1 MNLLEINANKLFEV
15 LHSDPEK
22 GLSAEDVDRNRREFS
37 EVSPKKDLF
46 FVLKELFGDVMPLL
60 FVVLSLITLRF
71 NGDMSAWLSLGLLFL
86 VYTLFKYFSLRYTT
100 KVTKAISDKQA
111 RAKVIRDGKL
121 SEVDISE
128 LVKGDVIVVGF
139 GDVVP
144 CDALIIK
151 QSTLR
156 VSEVQLTGN
165 SSPVLKLTQEDVIRG
180 KGVPYYE
187 CILFAGSV
195 VMSGSARAVV
205 CNTGREVFDKKNKL
219 TTRSKHARRTRI
231 FEIASFVSKNIS
243 LMWIVISLIMFIT
256 GVMRGQDA
264 FDVFYLSTAL
274 ALSSFPDL
282 ILTLFDLTL
291 SVGSQRLMKKGCV
304 IRDMTAIDRMCD
316 INCVVVD
323 NSRYFRTSSPK
334 PNTVYVNDTKK
345 KFRGGN
351 DSEVRDI
358 FSLALAAS
366 VSGERGMLYNG
377 VSVEKSLISAGEE
390 IGLTQSKI
398 YEEYLPLEKMP
409 YDSAMQMSRMIY
421 FKDSEFYT
429 VSLGSPW
436 AVLKTCSYAFKDGE
450 RQLLSEAEKRALR
463 ELAHS
468 IADGNEGVVAIAVKR
483 IEYKEGTGQI
493 TSDRGFT
500 FKGYIGLHTSINAE
514 SARAVNLC
522 TKSGIDVVL
531 MSSEAKFTTLGFAK
545 SLAIMKEGDRDISHK
560 EFQGRDEGLFRTD
573 IKKYKVYLSL
583 ESEDKANIVSWR
595 KEEGDII
602 AAAVSG
608 VEDLRLLLESDVS
621 FSSADSADNA
631 VKQNSDVIVSSGFE
645 VIPECIKYARSIYRN
660 TRHMLQYLVSFQ
672 FILLF
677 VSIFPMFLNGTPL
690 FSPSAVVFY
699 SVLVSLPLS
708 ASLSVENLR
717 GNELKDTFGKE
728 IEGLNIHNLVIIPG
742 ISALVTAATV
752 ILSQRFSSA
761 VAGGSSGA
769 SLLTL
774 VSGTVFLAF
783 VMSAED
789 TFDVSVFKNREL
801 IIAGLFALFIT
812 VIFIY
817 VPFLSILIKVERMS
831 AMTFAFALLT
841 GLIPSIVAVGIKLFR
856 KYAFSQNEKK
866 VKNFI

>member
-15 LHSDPEK
+15 LGSDPER
-22 GLSAEDVDRNRREFS
+22 GLSAEDVERNRREFS
-37 EVSPKKDLF
+37 EVSPKKGIL
-46 FVLKELFGDVMPLL
+46 FVLKGLFGDVMPIL
-60 FVVLSLITLRF
+60 FVVLSLITLKF
-71 NGDMSAWLSLGLLFL
+71 NGDTGAWLSLGLLFL
-86 VYTLFKYFSLRYTT
+86 VYTSFKFFSLRYTA
-100 KVTKAISDKQA
+100 KITKAISDKQT
-111 RAKVIRDGKL
+111 RAKVIRDGRL

-128 LVKGDVIVVGF
+128 LVKGDIIVVGF

-243 LMWIVISLIMFIT
+243 LMWIVISLVMFIT

-264 FDVFYLSTAL
+264 FDVLYLCTSL

-291 SVGSQRLMKKGCV
+291 SVGSKRLMKKGCV

-345 KFRGGN
+345 KFRGAN
-351 DSEVRDI
+351 DKEVREI
-358 FSLALAAS
+358 FELALAAS
-366 VSGERGMLYNG
+366 VSSERGMSYNG
-377 VSVEKSLISAGEE
+377 VSVEKSLLAAGEE
-390 IGLTQSKI
+390 IGLTQNKI
-398 YEEYLPLEKMP
+398 YEKYLPLEKMP
-409 YDSAMQMSRMIY
+409 YDSAMQMSRVIY

-429 VSLGSPW
+429 VALGSPW
-436 AVLKTCSYAFKDGE
+436 AVLKTCSYAAKDGE
-450 RQLLSEAEKRALR
+450 RQILSEAEKRALR

-468 IADGNEGVVAIAVKR
+468 IADGNEGVVAVAVKR

-522 TKSGIDVVL
+522 SKSGIDVVL
-531 MSSEAKFTTLGFAK
+531 MSSEAKFTSLGFAK
-545 SLAIMKEGDRDISHK
+545 SLAIMKEGDREITAK
-560 EFQGRDEGLFRTD
+560 EFLSRDDGLFRTD
-573 IKKYKVYLSL
+573 IKKYKVYISL

-608 VEDLRLLLESDVS
+608 VEDLRLLLEADVS
-621 FSSADSADNA
+621 FSSADNADNA
-631 VKQNSDVIVSSGFE
+631 VKQNSDVIVNSGFE

-677 VSIFPMFLNGTPL
+677 VSLIPMLIKVTPL

-699 SVLVSLPLS
+699 SVLVSLPLA

-742 ISALVTAATV
+742 ISALVTAASV
-752 ILSQRFSSA
+752 LLSERFSSA
-761 VAGGSSGA
+761 IAGGASGA
-769 SLLTL
+769 SFMTL
-774 VSGTVFLAF
+774 VSSTVFLSF

-789 TFDVSVFKNREL
+789 TFDVSIFKNKEL
-801 IIAGLFALFIT
+801 IFASVFAVL
-812 VIFIY
+812 VSLLFIY
-817 VPFLSILIKVERMS
+817 VPALSRLIGVERIG
-831 AMTFAFALLT
+831 AMTLIFALLT
-841 GLIPSIVAVGIKLFR
+841 GLIPSIVAVGIKLFK
-856 KYAFSQNEKK
+856 KYVFSQNSKN